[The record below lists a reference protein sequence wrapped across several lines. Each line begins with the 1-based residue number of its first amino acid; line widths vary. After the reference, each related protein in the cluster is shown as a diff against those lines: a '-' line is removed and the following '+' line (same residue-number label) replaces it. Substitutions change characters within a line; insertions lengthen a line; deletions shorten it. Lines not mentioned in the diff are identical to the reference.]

1 MLHFSENIYTYGSQS
16 MMVDE
21 LIFSGRS
28 DYQDVL
34 LFWNQFYGHV
44 LVLDGVLQLTERD
57 EFIYSEMMAH
67 VPLFAHPDPAS
78 VLIIGGGDG
87 CVLEEVL
94 KHKAVRRAVL
104 VDIDGLAV
112 DLCRRHFAARHGSA
126 FEDPR
131 LELRVADGIAYVRD
145 AREKFDLILVDGPD
159 QTGAGEAG
167 SSLYTNEFCR
177 HCASLLK
184 PGGMMVIQSDVPF
197 HNPQSL
203 ALTCGLVETLFPTK
217 KIYTAPVPAYLGGL
231 MCFVCA
237 AGPGVDFTAPLR
249 AGWQIGDIPD
259 LRYYTPA
266 IHTAAFQLPPYIE
279 AIAGKPAELAEAL

>member
-1 MLHFSENIYTYGSQS
+1 MLHFSENIYPYGSQS
-16 MMVDE
+16 MAVDE
-21 LIFSGRS
+21 LIFSGPS
-28 DYQDVL
+28 AYQEVL
-34 LFWNQFYGHV
+34 LFRNRFYGHV
-44 LVLDGVLQLTERD
+44 LVLDGVIQLTERD

-94 KHKAVRRAVL
+94 KHKAVRRVVL
-104 VDIDGLAV
+104 VDIDDLAV
-112 DLCRRHFAARHGSA
+112 DLCRRHFAVCHHSA
-126 FEDPR
+126 FDDPR
-131 LELRVADGIAYVRD
+131 LELQVADGIAYVRD
-145 AREKFDLILVDGPD
+145 TREKFDLILVDGPD

-167 SSLYTNEFCR
+167 STLYTTEFCR
-177 HCASLLK
+177 YCAGLLK

-203 ALTCGLVETLFPTK
+203 ALTCGLVEGLFPTM

-237 AGPGVDFTAPLR
+237 AGAGVDFTAPMR
-249 AGWQIGDIPD
+249 AERLISDIPD

-266 IHTAAFQLPPYIE
+266 IHTAAFQLPLYIE
-279 AIAGKPAELAEAL
+279 AIAGMQAELAGAL

>member
-1 MLHFSENIYTYGSQS
+1 MLHFDENIYSYGSQT
-16 MMVDE
+16 MAMDE

-34 LFWNQFYGHV
+34 LFRNRFYGHV
-44 LVLDGVLQLTERD
+44 LVLDGVIQLTERD

-78 VLIIGGGDG
+78 VLIVGGGDG

-94 KHKAVRRAVL
+94 KHKAVRRAVM

-112 DLCRRHFAARHGSA
+112 DLCRKHFTARHNAA
-126 FEDPR
+126 FDDPR
-131 LELRVADGIAYVRD
+131 LELRVADGIAYVRE

-167 SSLYTNEFCR
+167 SPLYTNEFCR

-184 PGGMMVIQSDVPF
+184 PGGMLVIQSDVPF

-203 ALTCGLVETLFPTK
+203 ALTYGLVEGLFPTK
-217 KIYTAPVPAYLGGL
+217 RIYTAPVPAYLGGL

-249 AGWQIGDIPD
+249 AEWQISDIPD

-279 AIAGKPAELAEAL
+279 AIAGRQAELAEAL